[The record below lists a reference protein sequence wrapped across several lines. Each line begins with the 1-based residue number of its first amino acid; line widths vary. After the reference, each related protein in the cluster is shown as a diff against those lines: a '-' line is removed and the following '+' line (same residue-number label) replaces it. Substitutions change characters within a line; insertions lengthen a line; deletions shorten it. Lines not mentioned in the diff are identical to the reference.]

1 MTERLLGRDGSMN
14 NIDLCEDKK
23 ITISFSNLNEIKFIV
38 NDFDEEELRQII
50 GQFNNGNLIK
60 IRNIFVNPKNI
71 NYFKV
76 DDLEEDL

>member
-1 MTERLLGRDGSMN
+1 MN

-23 ITISFSNLNEIKFIV
+23 ITIGFSNLNEIKFIV

>member
-1 MTERLLGRDGSMN
+1 MN
-14 NIDLCEDKK
+14 NIDFSEDKK
-23 ITISFSNLNEIKFIV
+23 ITIGFSNLQEIEFRV
-38 NDFDEEELRQII
+38 NDFDEEGLKKII
-50 GQFNNGNLIK
+50 SQFNNGNLMK